1 MKSTKITF
9 WITTGIIFL
18 MEGVMPAVFFHS
30 EASRQG
36 ISHLQYPMYFG
47 DALAVFK
54 VLGALALILPAVPAR
69 IKEWAYAGFTFNF
82 LFASISH
89 FAIDGAD
96 FQGFFPLIFIGILF
110 ISYRCYYKLKTSIP
124 VTDLNAVPQ

>member
-1 MKSTKITF
+1 MKSTRIIF
-9 WITTGIIFL
+9 WITTGLIFL

-36 ISHLQYPMYFG
+36 IAHLQYPPYFG
-47 DALAVFK
+47 DALAFFK
-54 VLGALALILPAVPAR
+54 VLGALALILPMVPAR

-89 FAIDGAD
+89 FAVDGMD
-96 FQGFFPLIFIGILF
+96 FQSFFPLIFLGILL
-110 ISYRCYYKLKTSIP
+110 ISYRCYYKLKATVP
-124 VTDLNAVPQ
+124 VSDLSAVPR